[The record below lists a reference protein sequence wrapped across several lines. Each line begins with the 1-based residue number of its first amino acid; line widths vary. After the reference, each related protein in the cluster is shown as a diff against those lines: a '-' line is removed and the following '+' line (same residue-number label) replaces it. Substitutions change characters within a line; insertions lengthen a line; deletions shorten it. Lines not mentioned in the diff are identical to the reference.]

1 MIDFRDIDEKN
12 DLKLNIVI
20 TGANSGIGYE
30 AMRFLA
36 VRGAHIIFGAR
47 SEIKA
52 DEAMAKIKKTYANP
66 KIQFV
71 PLDLGDQ
78 KSITYFSEAV
88 KDQFKSVDILINN
101 AGIMAVPNGKT
112 PSGFEQQMGI
122 NHLGHYILTHHL
134 REVLSEDARIINVS
148 SQASLPGKIHWDDI
162 FFEKGGYSPFKS
174 YAQSKLANLMFTE
187 GLVDVFKDT
196 NVQVFTVHPGLA
208 STGLFNRKE
217 SSFGFKIIFK
227 LFRPFAMS
235 AEKGARP
242 TVVAALSHQLHS
254 GDFLGPKVR
263 GQKGFISQTEKK
275 NPIALDK
282 HNIKR
287 FMTWSE
293 KVTGLSF
300 NP

>member
-36 VRGAHIIFGAR
+36 VRGAHVIFGAR
-47 SEIKA
+47 SEAKA
-52 DEAMAKIKKTYANP
+52 DVAMQNIKKTYKNP

-71 PLDLGDQ
+71 PLDLADLA
-78 KSITYFSEAV
+78 SIEYFSKAV
-88 KDQFKSVDILINN
+88 KDQFKTVDVLINN
-101 AGIMAVPNGKT
+101 AGIMAVPYGKT
-112 PSGFEQQMGI
+112 SAGFEQQIGI
-122 NHLGHYILTHHL
+122 NHLGHYILTHQL
-134 REVLSEDARIINVS
+134 KSVLAKDARIINVS
-148 SQASLPGKIHWDDI
+148 SQASLAGKMHWDDI
-162 FFEKGGYSPFKS
+162 FFEKGKYSPFKS

-196 NVQVFTVHPGLA
+196 NIQVFTVHPGLA

-217 SSFGFKIIFK
+217 SSLGFKIIFK
-227 LFRPFAMS
+227 LFKPFAMS

-242 TVVAALSHQLHS
+242 TVVAALSDQLNT

-263 GQKGFISQTEKK
+263 GRKGFISQDEKK
-275 NPIALDK
+275 NPMALDK
-282 HNIKR
+282 DHVKKL
-287 FMTWSE
+287 MSWSE

-300 NP
+300 NN

>member
-1 MIDFRDIDEKN
+1 MIDFREIDEKN

-36 VRGAHIIFGAR
+36 VRGANILFGAR
-47 SEIKA
+47 SEAKA
-52 DEAMAKIKKTYANP
+52 DQAMQAVKATYKNP
-66 KIQFV
+66 NIQFV
-71 PLDLGDQ
+71 PLDLAST
-78 KSITYFSEAV
+78 KSIEYFKDAV
-88 KDQFKSVDILINN
+88 KDHFKTIDILINN
-101 AGIMAVPNGKT
+101 AGIMAVPYGKT

-134 REVLSEDARIINVS
+134 LPSMAKDGRIINVS

-162 FFEKGGYSPFKS
+162 FFENGGYTPFKS

-187 GLVDVFKDT
+187 GLAKTLEDT
-196 NVQVFTVHPGLA
+196 SMKVITVHPGLA
-208 STGLFNRKE
+208 RTGLFDRPE
-217 SSFGFKIIFK
+217 SSRGFKVIFK
-227 LFRPFAMS
+227 LLTPFA
-235 AEKGARP
+235 AKPEKGARP
-242 TVVAALSHQLHS
+242 TITAALSSEVQS

-263 GQKGFISQTEKK
+263 GRVGFISQEERK
-275 NPIALDK
+275 NPLALEPK
-282 HNIKR
+282 YIQQ

-300 NP
+300 NA